1 LVFGCS
7 AQEGNGR
14 VVDAENDEKRAN
26 ERGAAAAAGGGR
38 RAAGGGG
45 GRRAAGGGRRA
56 AGSGGLAAGRRGALR
71 FGVARRVIVDR
82 GARAP
87 GHGRSAAS

>member
-38 RAAGGGG
+38 RAAGGG
-45 GRRAAGGGRRA
+45 RRAAGGGRRA
-56 AGSGGLAAGRRGALR
+56 AAGWRRAGAALSGLVWRAA
-71 FGVARRVIVDR
+71 
-82 GARAP
+82 
-87 GHGRSAAS
+87 